1 MIESK
6 SFQERALADR
16 SLKHGIHKLIY
27 GRDTPSRRPGAAQ
40 AGNVPSEPTTL
51 SLTKSEV

>member
-1 MIESK
+1 MTETK
-6 SFQERALADR
+6 PYEERELTDR

-27 GRDTPSRRPGAAQ
+27 GRDTFQRRHGHPAVHP
-40 AGNVPSEPTTL
+40 NESTTL

>member
-27 GRDTPSRRPGAAQ
+27 GRDTPSRRSGAAHLDS
-40 AGNVPSEPTTL
+40 APSEPTTL